1 MPAAIFD
8 WDGVI
13 IDSHDAHK
21 QSWFALADEL
31 GKTLTDAQFSESF
44 GMRNE
49 AIIPGLFAWADA
61 DDHAR
66 IQQLADRKESLYR
79 ESLRHSGLDPLPGVL
94 DLLDSLDAAAM
105 PRAVGSSTPHENIR
119 TALQLCGLEGRFHGV
134 TAAEDV
140 SRGKPDPEVFLL
152 AAKSLGVKPSQ
163 CVVFEDAH
171 VGIAAARAAGMK
183 CIAVTTTHARETF
196 GDSADRIVDSLSEIT
211 AADIVSLLAE

>member
-1 MPAAIFD
+1 MPAALFD

-21 QSWFALADEL
+21 ESWFALADEL
-31 GKTLTDAQFSESF
+31 GKTLTDAQFTESF

-61 DDHAR
+61 GDAAR
-66 IQQLADRKESLYR
+66 IQELADRKESLYR
-79 ESLRHSGLDPLPGVL
+79 ESLRNSGLDPLPGVV
-94 DLLDSLDAAAM
+94 DLLDSLDAAGV

-119 TALQLCGLEGRFHGV
+119 TALKLCNLDGRFHSV

-140 SRGKPDPEVFLL
+140 NRGKPDPEVFLL
-152 AAKSLGVKPSQ
+152 AAESLGAEPAD

-196 GDSADRIVDSLSEIT
+196 GDTADRIIDSLSEIT
-211 AADIVSLLAE
+211 AADIAALVAK